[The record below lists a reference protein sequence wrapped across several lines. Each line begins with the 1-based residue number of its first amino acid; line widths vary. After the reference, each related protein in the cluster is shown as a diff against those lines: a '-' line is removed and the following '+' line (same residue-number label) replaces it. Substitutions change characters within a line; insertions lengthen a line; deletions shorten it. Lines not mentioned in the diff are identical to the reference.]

1 VVGKIGRAD
10 TALDPAPVSMIE
22 TIINYK
28 SEYKTDRSGR
38 RVNFR
43 FDPAGSEYV
52 QDEDGRPLRA
62 PDGQPYRVAGRFT
75 RDGDN
80 RLIPDARGRPF
91 RQWRPPLDSAL
102 NPGRQAWPGVKNP
115 DDIWTMILQA
125 TEQPGVTS
133 APKLQPIAARLVM
146 LQSGMRA
153 SMGVKVTGPDLE
165 TIERFG
171 LEIEQLLKQV
181 PSVEAATV
189 IADRVVGKPYLEI
202 VPDREALDRY
212 GVKIRDF
219 QDVVEYAIGGERL
232 TITVEGR
239 QRFPVRVRYYRE
251 LRDRIESLGKILVA
265 GMGDVQI
272 PISQLAEIR
281 YVRGP
286 QMIKSE
292 DTFLTS
298 YVLFDKKPDRA
309 EVDVVEEAQQYL
321 KAKEDSG
328 ELVRPPGVF
337 YKFAGTYENQ
347 LRAQRTLM
355 VLVPVALFSIFLV
368 LYFQFRSAL
377 MALMVFAGVGV
388 AWAGGFL
395 MIWLYAQGWFLNFSV
410 FGVHMRELFQVHPVN
425 MSVAVWVGFLALF
438 GISDDDGV
446 VMGTYLNQTFRRR
459 RPGTV
464 HEIRQ
469 AVEMAGRRR
478 IRACLMTTVTT
489 ILALVPVFTAT
500 GRGADIMIPMAIPS
514 FGGMT
519 IQMLTMLLVPV
530 LYCALKEFKLR
541 FGIKDELLAT
551 GPATGAGSQP

>member
-1 VVGKIGRAD
+1 
-10 TALDPAPVSMIE
+10 
-22 TIINYK
+22 
-28 SEYKTDRSGR
+28 
-38 RVNFR
+38 
-43 FDPAGSEYV
+43 
-52 QDEDGRPLRA
+52 
-62 PDGQPYRVAGRFT
+62 
-75 RDGDN
+75 
-80 RLIPDARGRPF
+80 
-91 RQWRPPLDSAL
+91 
-102 NPGRQAWPGVKNP
+102 VKNP